1 MAMTVLVTDPN
12 IQLPSM
18 LNISLQIFHGPLTIK
33 MLKAKP
39 QKDSRLLLLK
49 GRKREKYRERNI
61 IS

>member
-1 MAMTVLVTDPN
+1 MTIEETLLEKENVLSVFGRT
-12 IQLPSM
+12 M
-18 LNISLQIFHGPLTIK
+18 KGFK
-33 MLKAKP
+33 MSKAKP